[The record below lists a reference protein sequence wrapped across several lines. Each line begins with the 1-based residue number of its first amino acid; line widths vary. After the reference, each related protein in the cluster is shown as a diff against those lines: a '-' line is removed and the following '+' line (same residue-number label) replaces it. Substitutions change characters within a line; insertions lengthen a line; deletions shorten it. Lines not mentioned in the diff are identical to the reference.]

1 MVCTTVCPR
10 VVPTMT
16 LLLGLV
22 AIGQLARPTSALNF
36 DDLTEEQ
43 KAEAV
48 QQKQMLTDM
57 FAQLEGLTDE
67 DKKAKVGTF
76 TPQQQELLKAYFEH
90 TQQAKQSQ
98 AKENARLTPEQQQEK
113 LKELYARLE
122 GKTYGEQ
129 EALINKFTTQEKDL
143 FDRYNAYQK
152 KQQEEF
158 TDRKKKELG
167 LCENDQVYK
176 DETKQG
182 EIDFSKPN
190 LRKCQRVSL
199 WDDELGDDGAAAL
212 ATEMIE
218 HADRFV
224 ALSLDTTDIEEDG
237 AIKIAEALTACQ
249 GMVALDLD
257 SNTVGDI
264 GAQALAEAATAHPSL
279 NTLGLAHN
287 NIGEAGGAALLKML
301 RRNYAIVTMPLH
313 GNKIPKAMAAEI
325 EALLGKNREAAAAA
339 AQAAQTAQNGSVVT
353 ADEESDELE
362 GIAEI
367 DADSEEHDH
376 DEM

>member
-1 MVCTTVCPR
+1 MVV
-10 VVPTMT
+10 
-16 LLLGLV
+16 LLGLAV
-22 AIGQLARPTSALNF
+22 IGQLARPTAALSY

-43 KAEAV
+43 KAEAL

-67 DKKAKVGTF
+67 DKKAKVATF
-76 TPQQQELLKAYFEH
+76 NPQQQELLKAYFEH
-90 TQQAKQSQ
+90 QQQAKQSQ
-98 AKENARLTPEQQQEK
+98 AKENARLTPEQQQEM

-129 EALINKFTTQEKDL
+129 EALIKKFTTQEKDL
-143 FDRYNAYQK
+143 FDRYNDYQK

-158 TDRKKKELG
+158 TEKRKKELG
-167 LCENDQVYK
+167 HCEADLVYK
-176 DETKQG
+176 VETKKG
-182 EIDFSKPN
+182 EIDFSKPD

-212 ATEMIE
+212 AKEMIA

-224 ALSLDTTDIEEDG
+224 ALSLDTTDVEEDG
-237 AIKIAEALTACQ
+237 AIKLAEALTACQ

-257 SNTVGDI
+257 SNTVGDT

-313 GNKIPKAMAAEI
+313 GNTIPKAMMAEI
-325 EALLGKNREAAAAA
+325 ETLLGKNREAAAAA
-339 AQAAQTAQNGSVVT
+339 AQAAQAAQNSSVTT
-353 ADEESDELE
+353 AEEESAELE

-367 DADSEEHDH
+367 DADSEEYDH